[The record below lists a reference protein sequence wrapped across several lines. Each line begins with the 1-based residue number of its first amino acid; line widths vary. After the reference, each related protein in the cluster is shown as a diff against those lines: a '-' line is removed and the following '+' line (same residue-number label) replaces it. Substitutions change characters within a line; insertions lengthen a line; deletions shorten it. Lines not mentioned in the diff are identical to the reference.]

1 MDDYSRAAK
10 QARDCSQS
18 SNDADF
24 AIQNATDYDELV
36 GTHED
41 VYDAL
46 DRGGAS
52 EVAGLVGT
60 GSDTFCNLFDAN
72 IQNDDERV
80 ESSLPVFPNSGS
92 SVFNE
97 KYEDL
102 LSVAA
107 QTTVDT
113 VVDLHCSQLALKFSI
128 TELQQYVKG
137 TSNDEFQPQRLDS
150 FHSECPTQVI
160 ELITNTLQGVHERL
174 SPSEPLTESPT
185 LPLMQSPPAVA
196 PYAAIEEV
204 ARAFT
209 LNQR

>member
-24 AIQNATDYDELV
+24 AIENATDYDELV

-128 TELQQYVKG
+128 TELQQYVND
-137 TSNDEFQPQRLDS
+137 TSNDE
-150 FHSECPTQVI
+150 
-160 ELITNTLQGVHERL
+160 
-174 SPSEPLTESPT
+174 
-185 LPLMQSPPAVA
+185 
-196 PYAAIEEV
+196 
-204 ARAFT
+204 
-209 LNQR
+209 